1 MLCSD
6 RTSTLT
12 HNILTI
18 ESKLP
23 SCETSGH
30 ARTNI
35 VTIEPKLPWG
45 DTAVDVRSDW
55 SDQVDG
61 VIHILYQLFG
71 VGALA
76 HRGLSL
82 FIGGLCGD
90 HSPHRTTMTQTKY
103 CPILRFGSWWLH
115 LPVVSHGTEDCV
127 PLAAPRPGA
136 IAHSRPHLSPRA
148 PFFSLSSFVSPLRLL
163 GLGFLLSRG
172 SVRSLSYYSAGLL
185 CRYGRTSGQPS
196 SSSLAR
202 RACVRVLPFSSPAI
216 SVYGYSFS
224 WSSPTGTP

>member
-12 HNILTI
+12 HNIM
-18 ESKLP
+18 
-23 SCETSGH
+23 
-30 ARTNI
+30 
-35 VTIEPKLPWG
+35 TIEPKLPWC
-45 DTAVDVRSDW
+45 DAAVDVRSDW

-76 HRGLSL
+76 HRGLPP

-90 HSPHRTTMTQTKY
+90 HSPHRTTMTQTKC
-103 CPILRFGSWWLH
+103 CPILHFGLWWLH
-115 LPVVSHGTEDCV
+115 LPVVSHGTEDSV
-127 PLAAPRPGA
+127 PLVPEP
-136 IAHSRPHLSPRA
+136 SRTRGHTSAL
-148 PFFSLSSFVSPLRLL
+148 V
-163 GLGFLLSRG
+163 LLSFRYPPSLWLG
-172 SVRSLSYYSAGLL
+172 VLADSWQRSESYLFL
-185 CRYGRTSGQPS
+185 CRYGRRSGQPS

-202 RACVRVLPFSSPAI
+202 RACVHVLPFSSPTI
-216 SVYGYSFS
+216 SVHGFSFS